1 MSNTHKEYK
10 NLPGRTLI
18 LVRIKNLAL
27 PEPCFLL
34 KIIAL
39 GWGVA
44 FDTSFQSVI
53 IHRMNGTRTQPNTVT
68 VPKRVIISM
77 VEAYEKWSEFMSEFE
92 DFSLGSNK
100 EFLSGM
106 RKAKKEHLLGKTR
119 NMGDLRKLL
128 HV

>member
-1 MSNTHKEYK
+1 
-10 NLPGRTLI
+10 
-18 LVRIKNLAL
+18 
-27 PEPCFLL
+27 
-34 KIIAL
+34 
-39 GWGVA
+39 
-44 FDTSFQSVI
+44 
-53 IHRMNGTRTQPNTVT
+53 MNGTRTQPNTVT